1 MKTYQEIAQPLESF
15 VNRMLSHYGIAVM
28 IKDEQTKKNII
39 EDLRQCS
46 ALTEMVTFWLEECLQ
61 KPWRVQV
68 ATTIEQ
74 FTFVDE
80 CNLHKNGCNVVEKGT
95 WNELEFNDV
104 QEAFVEL
111 SRRAAKTYGWD
122 EFAA

>member
-1 MKTYQEIAQPLESF
+1 MKTHQEIAQPLESF
-15 VNRMLSHYGIAVM
+15 VNRMLSHYGIAVI

-46 ALTEMVTFWLEECLQ
+46 ALTEMVTFWLEGCLQ

-95 WNELEFNDV
+95 WNEFKFNDV
-104 QEAFVEL
+104 LEAFSSI
-111 SRRAAKTYGWD
+111 SRRAAKTYGYE

>member
-15 VNRMLSHYGIAVM
+15 VNRMLSHYGVAVM

-46 ALTEMVTFWLEECLQ
+46 ALTETVTFWLEECFQ
-61 KPWRVQV
+61 KPWQVQV

-80 CNLHKNGCNVVEKGT
+80 CNLHKGGCNVIEKET
-95 WNELEFNDV
+95 WNELEFKDV
-104 QEAFVEL
+104 REAFVEL
-111 SRRAAKTYGWD
+111 SRRAAKTYGWE
-122 EFAA
+122 EFVA